1 MSRPYALPIAERAF
15 PVVFAT
21 RVARSTSF
29 YEALGFESH
38 FQLPSEGEPGYIGLR
53 RGASE
58 IAIVSAEWPE
68 QQYRLHVGKGVRFE
82 MFVYVDDV
90 DRTVSQLRASGSTV
104 LREPADMAWGERVAY
119 LSDPDGNPVAVA
131 SRPVE

>member
-1 MSRPYALPIAERAF
+1 MRRSSHAWLWRHSGTLAPVTAVYSPIAERSF

-21 RVARSTSF
+21 HVARSASF

-82 MFVYVDDV
+82 MIVYANATD
-90 DRTVSQLRASGSTV
+90 
-104 LREPADMAWGERVAY
+104 
-119 LSDPDGNPVAVA
+119 
-131 SRPVE
+131 